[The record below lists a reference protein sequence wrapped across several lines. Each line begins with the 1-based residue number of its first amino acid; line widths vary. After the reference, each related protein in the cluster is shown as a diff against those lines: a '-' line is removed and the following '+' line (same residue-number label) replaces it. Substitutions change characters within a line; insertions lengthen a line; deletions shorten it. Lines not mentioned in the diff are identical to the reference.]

1 MTMTGLISNKTAVL
15 LSALLLAA
23 LAGPAI
29 AAGNVAAGEQKAVT
43 CQACHGVAGAKS
55 VTPDI
60 PLLAGQH
67 EDYLVYSLQAYRS
80 GAREQAVMA
89 TFAQQLSDRDIA
101 DLAAYFSVQDSS
113 LRTAKSGD

>member
-1 MTMTGLISNKTAVL
+1 MTTAAIR
-15 LSALLLAA
+15 LSRIMLGILAMFACSGALM
-23 LAGPAI
+23 
-29 AAGNVAAGEQKAVT
+29 AAGNVAAGEEKAVN

-67 EDYLVYSLQAYRS
+67 EDYLVYSLKAYRS
-80 GAREQAVMA
+80 GTRQQAVMA

-101 DLAAYFSVQDSS
+101 DLAAYFSAQDSS
-113 LRTAKSGD
+113 LRTVKSGD

>member
-1 MTMTGLISNKTAVL
+1 MTGLIINKTAL
-15 LSALLLAA
+15 LLCALLLAV
-23 LAGPAI
+23 LSGPAM

-67 EDYLVYSLQAYRS
+67 EDYLVHTLKAYRS

-89 TFAQQLSDRDIA
+89 TFAQQLSDRDID
-101 DLAAYFSVQDSS
+101 DLAAYFSAQESS